1 MNKIFKY
8 IILFAGLLLLQI
20 LLFNNIQFSGY
31 VNPYVYV
38 MFIIMLP
45 LGMPEWMVLLLC
57 FLTGFTVDLFCGTMG
72 VHTAASVMA
81 GFFRPFL
88 LSLNITSEATSTS
101 STPSVKNNGLRWF
114 IIFTLSIV
122 LVHHLTLF
130 YVEVFRFSGFFRT
143 LLRALTS
150 TLFTTFFIVI
160 IELFRSRR
168 RM

>member
-1 MNKIFKY
+1 MNKTIKY
-8 IILFAGLLLLQI
+8 ITLFTGLLLLQI

-45 LGMPEWMVLLLC
+45 LGMPEWLVLLLS
-57 FLTGFTVDLFCGTMG
+57 FLTGFTVDMFCGTLG

-81 GFFRPFL
+81 GFARPYL
-88 LSLNITSEATSTS
+88 LSLNITSEAISPS
-101 STPSVKNNGLRWF
+101 STPSIKNNGIRWF
-114 IIFTLSIV
+114 IVFTFSVV

-143 LLRALTS
+143 LLRALLS
-150 TLFTTFFIVI
+150 TAFTTFFIVVM
-160 IELFRSRR
+160 ELFRSRR
-168 RM
+168 